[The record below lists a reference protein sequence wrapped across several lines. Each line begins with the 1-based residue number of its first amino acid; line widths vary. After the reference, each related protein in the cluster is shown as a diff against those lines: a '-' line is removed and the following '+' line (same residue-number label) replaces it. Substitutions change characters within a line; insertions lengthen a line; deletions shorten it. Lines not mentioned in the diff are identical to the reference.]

1 MVGSTGVLSPAVVV
15 TAEVARPAVV
25 VGPSGPACAG
35 KGIAMTV
42 APSRAA
48 TASATTG
55 RRRPVSEGCI
65 IVNSL
70 VNAELSQDQE
80 PSWPPATGRAGP
92 VPRPRAPGS
101 RPG

>member
-15 TAEVARPAVV
+15 TADVARPAVV

-70 VNAELSQDQE
+70 VNAELSQDRRAFL
-80 PSWPPATGRAGP
+80 ATGYRK
-92 VPRPRAPGS
+92 S
-101 RPG
+101 RTGTASASTW